1 MLILLETAAG
11 YGLFKVTD
19 SRLLDCSA
27 DEVSSFFSDADSA
40 RSSIQLTAFSKFKT
54 TEDAL
59 EEANALSESRIGKR
73 LKKLLTKKVVGAKIV
88 EPLGVCDKALAVNI
102 QKKLNIDVVYN
113 PSTIEI
119 ARGLK
124 SQFFELVA
132 GLSEADCK
140 SMALSLSHS
149 LARFKLKFSPDK
161 VDVMVV
167 QAIGLL
173 DDLDREANNFG
184 MRLKEWYGWHF
195 PELSSIVPDMALYSK
210 AVRHIKIR
218 GTTSFD
224 DLESVLPMDVVDE
237 IKKACEISMGSE
249 LLNDDLEAI
258 MELAE
263 RLEEMLAYRTTLEE
277 YLRVRMRALAPNLT
291 HMVGEIIGARLLS
304 HSGSLINLAKHPAS
318 TVQILGAEKAL
329 FRALKT
335 NAPTPKYGIIYHAGF
350 VGQAQ
355 PKHKGKISR
364 MLASKLALCVR
375 VDALQDS
382 QEPTVAIENKRY
394 LEQKLLQL
402 SSKNEIP
409 ATGGLKRAEKPGTLY
424 KPKWNASKRFKP
436 GGAE

>member
-1 MLILLETAAG
+1 M
-11 YGLFKVTD
+11 
-19 SRLLDCSA
+19 S
-27 DEVSSFFSDADSA
+27 
-40 RSSIQLTAFSKFKT
+40 AFSKFKT

-59 EEANALSESRIGKR
+59 DEVNALSESRLGKQ
-73 LKKLLTKKVVGAKIV
+73 LKKFLTKKVVDTKIV
-88 EPLGVCDKALAVNI
+88 EPLGVCDKLLAAKI
-102 QKKLNIDVVYN
+102 QKKLGIDVVYN
-113 PSTIEI
+113 PSTVEI
-119 ARGLK
+119 ARGIK

-132 GLSEADCK
+132 GLSESDCN

-195 PELSSIVPDMALYSK
+195 PELTNIVPDMALYSK

-218 GTTSFD
+218 GTTSLD
-224 DLESVLPMDVVDE
+224 ALESVLPKDVVEE

-249 LLNDDLEAI
+249 LLADDLEAI

-364 MLASKLALCVR
+364 ILASKLALCVR

-382 QEPTVAIENKRY
+382 EGPTVAIENKRY
-394 LEQKLLQL
+394 MENKLLEL
-402 SSKNEIP
+402 SNKAEMP
-409 ATGGLKRAEKPGTLY
+409 VTGGVKRPEKPGTLY
-424 KPKWNASKRFKP
+424 KPKWSAAKRFKGSAP
-436 GGAE
+436 E

>member
-1 MLILLETAAG
+1 MLVLLETPAG
-11 YGLFKVTD
+11 YGLFKITD
-19 SRLLDCSA
+19 SRLLECSVE
-27 DEVSSFFSDADSA
+27 DVPSFFRDGDSA
-40 RSSIQLTAFSKFKT
+40 RSSVKLSAFSKFKT
-54 TEDAL
+54 TENAL
-59 EEANALSESRIGKR
+59 EEATALSESRLGKQ
-73 LKKLLTKKVVGAKIV
+73 LKKLLNKKVVGAKVV
-88 EPLGVCDKALAVNI
+88 EPLAVCDKVLAVEI
-102 QKKLNIDVVYN
+102 QKKLKIDVVYN
-113 PSTIEI
+113 PSTVEI

-132 GLSEADCK
+132 GITESDCK

-195 PELSSIVPDMALYSK
+195 PELAHIVPDMALYSR
-210 AVRHIKIR
+210 AVRHIGIR
-218 GTTSFD
+218 GSTSFD
-224 DLESVLPMDVVDE
+224 DLESFLPKDVVDE

-249 LLNDDLEAI
+249 LLSDDLEAI
-258 MELAE
+258 VELAE
-263 RLEEMLAYRTTLEE
+263 RLEEMLGYRATLEE

-291 HMVGEIIGARLLS
+291 YMVGEVIGARLLS
-304 HSGSLINLAKHPAS
+304 HSGSLINLAKQPAS

-355 PKHKGKISR
+355 PKHKGRISR
-364 MLASKLALCVR
+364 ILAAKLALCVR
-375 VDALQDS
+375 VDALKDS

-394 LEQKLLQL
+394 LEQKLLEL
-402 SSKNEIP
+402 SSKPDI
-409 ATGGLKRAEKPGTLY
+409 TSVGGIKRSDRPGQLQ
-424 KPKWNASKRFKP
+424 KPKWNASKRFKASN
-436 GGAE
+436 AE

>member
-1 MLILLETAAG
+1 MLVLLETPAG
-11 YGLFKVTD
+11 YALFKVTD
-19 SRLLDCSA
+19 SRLLECSA
-27 DEVSSFFSDADSA
+27 DEVPSFFQDPESA
-40 RSSIQLTAFSKFKT
+40 RSSVQLSAFSKFKT
-54 TEDAL
+54 TDDAL
-59 EEANALSESRIGKR
+59 EEVNALSESRLGKQ
-73 LKKLLTKKVVGAKIV
+73 LKRLLTKKVIGAKIV
-88 EPLGVCDKALAVNI
+88 EPLGVCDKLLAVNI

-113 PSTIEI
+113 PSTVEI

-124 SQFFELVA
+124 AQFFELVA
-132 GLSEADCK
+132 GLSESDCR

-161 VDVMVV
+161 VDVMVI

-195 PELSSIVPDMALYSK
+195 PELAHIVPDMAMYSK
-210 AVRHIKIR
+210 AVREIQVR
-218 GTTSFD
+218 GSTSLD
-224 DLESVLPMDVVDE
+224 NMESVLPKDVVEE
-237 IKKACEISMGSE
+237 IKKASEISMGSE
-249 LLNDDLEAI
+249 LLSDDLAAI
-258 MELAE
+258 LELAE
-263 RLEEMLAYRTTLEE
+263 RIEEMLSYRATLEE

-364 MLASKLALCVR
+364 ILASKLALCVR

-382 QEPTVAIENKRY
+382 EGPTVAIENKRY

-402 SSKNEIP
+402 SSKPE
-409 ATGGLKRAEKPGTLY
+409 AVASGGVKRPDRPGSLY
-424 KPKWNASKRFKP
+424 KPKWNAAKRFKSDGP
-436 GGAE
+436 E

>member
-1 MLILLETAAG
+1 MLVLLETPAG

-19 SRLLDCSA
+19 SRLLECNVED
-27 DEVSSFFSDADSA
+27 VPSFFRDGDSA
-40 RSSIQLTAFSKFKT
+40 RSSVQLSAFSKFNST
-54 TEDAL
+54 DDAL
-59 EEANALSESRIGKR
+59 EEATALSESRLGKQLKR
-73 LKKLLTKKVVGAKIV
+73 MLKKKVASAKVV
-88 EPLGVCDKALAVNI
+88 EPLAVCDKLLAVEI
-102 QKKLNIDVVYN
+102 QKKLKIDVVYN
-113 PSTIEI
+113 PTTVEI

-132 GLSEADCK
+132 GISEADCK
-140 SMALSLSHS
+140 SMSLSLSHS

-173 DDLDREANNFG
+173 DDLDRESNNFG

-195 PELSSIVPDMALYSK
+195 PELSHIVPDMALYSRT
-210 AVRHIKIR
+210 VRQIGIR
-218 GTTSFD
+218 GSTSLD
-224 DLESVLPMDVVDE
+224 NLETFLPKDVVDE

-249 LLNDDLEAI
+249 LLSDDLEAI
-258 MELAE
+258 TELAE
-263 RLEEMLAYRTTLEE
+263 RLEEMLTYRATLEE

-291 HMVGEIIGARLLS
+291 HMVGEVIGARLLS

-364 MLASKLALCVR
+364 ILAAKLALCVR

-382 QEPTVAIENKRY
+382 QEPTVAIESKRY
-394 LEQKLLQL
+394 VEQKLAELSGKPDIAAVGGIKRPEKHGQLQ
-402 SSKNEIP
+402 
-409 ATGGLKRAEKPGTLY
+409 
-424 KPKWNASKRFKP
+424 KPKWTASKRFK
-436 GGAE
+436 GAASE